1 MIFYTDDI
9 RRIQSLDLIL
19 FHLHAVDTYLNDS
32 ISSHL
37 DLAVQQVHLHSRQH
51 HLLQQ
56 IHTVSRSLH
65 LTIRRE
71 DHFFIGMAR
80 LGRGTNRYAF

>member
-9 RRIQSLDLIL
+9 RGIQGLDLIL
-19 FHLHAVDTYLNDS
+19 FHLHAIDT
-32 ISSHL
+32 HL
-37 DLAVQQVHLHSRQH
+37 DYPISRG
-51 HLLQQ
+51 LDLVVQQ

-65 LTIRRE
+65 LAIRWE

-80 LGRGTNRYAF
+80 LGRGANRHPV